1 MALRRNK
8 EIRKH
13 VLRIDSC
20 RNGLDFY
27 FLAVPHAQTFASFIS
42 RLAPMRL
49 KSSQKMVSEDNHSN
63 TANVRHTVIC
73 DMVPLCR
80 DDLILVHKQS
90 RGLLSGR
97 LALVTKISSQIHF
110 VDASPKR
117 TELDTTS
124 LHPDGYYKA
133 GGDKSYPICQSAQR
147 MIKFVVLDVELCVT
161 NNNTNN
167 TTSTNQNHKD
177 GGDSNNNNPL
187 YQGPASGVEKYAL
200 ADVEVAR
207 ESDFGVNDTTYNC
220 VSHLGHL
227 LQPGD
232 VVLGYD
238 LASTSFTISTS
249 SSAGVVDLEDVVNH
263 NFVMPDVVLVKK
275 IPSKQ
280 LQGGGGDVGG
290 GGGDNDEKP
299 LVGGGTKKR
308 ASKRKLRRNN
318 KKDKKQ
324 RELAESAARMGF
336 VEDQDQQA
344 EEQNF
349 DDEQENGEFQEE
361 LENDPELAAELDD
374 VERELATFHVDDGDG
389 DAAVEKEGEQ
399 KVASDDDN
407 DKPKSDPVDDDAPL
421 Q

>member
-27 FLAVPHAQTFASFIS
+27 FLAVPHAQTFASFLS
-42 RLAPMRL
+42 KLAPMRL
-49 KSSQKMVSEDNHSN
+49 KASQKMVSEDNHSN

-80 DDLILVHKQS
+80 DDLILVHKIS

-97 LALVTKISSQIHF
+97 LALVTKVSSQIHL

-117 TELDTTS
+117 TELDMTS

-133 GGDKSYPICQSAQR
+133 GGEKAYPICQSAQR
-147 MIKFVVLDVELCVT
+147 MIKFVVLDVELCDT
-161 NNNTNN
+161 SSSNSSHQNNNDV
-167 TTSTNQNHKD
+167 SH
-177 GGDSNNNNPL
+177 PL

-207 ESDFGVNDTTYNC
+207 ESDFGTNDMTYHC

-238 LASTSFTISTS
+238 LASTSATISTS
-249 SSAGVVDLEDVVNH
+249 SSAGVVDMEDVVNH

-280 LQGGGGDVGG
+280 LDTDGNV
-290 GGGDNDEKP
+290 DNYEKP

-308 ASKRKLRRNN
+308 ASKRKLRRIN

-324 RELAESAARMGF
+324 RELEESAVRMGF
-336 VEDQDQQA
+336 VEDNA

-374 VERELATFHVDDGDG
+374 VERELATLQVDDDD
-389 DAAVEKEGEQ
+389 DAVLVEGEEGKEGEEN
-399 KVASDDDN
+399 VAADDDEE
-407 DKPKSDPVDDDAPL
+407 PKSDPVDDSPL
-421 Q
+421 KELS

>member
-1 MALRRNK
+1 
-8 EIRKH
+8 
-13 VLRIDSC
+13 
-20 RNGLDFY
+20 
-27 FLAVPHAQTFASFIS
+27 
-42 RLAPMRL
+42 MRL
-49 KSSQKMVSEDNHSN
+49 KTSQKMVSEDNHSN

-97 LALVTKISSQIHF
+97 LALVTKVSSQIHL

-117 TELDTTS
+117 TELDMTS
-124 LHPDGYYKA
+124 LHQDGYYKA
-133 GGDKSYPICQSAQR
+133 GGDKAYPICQSAQR
-147 MIKFVVLDVELCVT
+147 MIRFVVLDVELCCDT
-161 NNNTNN
+161 NANAN
-167 TTSTNQNHKD
+167 TTSSQPNNDD
-177 GGDSNNNNPL
+177 GNSHPL
-187 YQGPASGVEKYAL
+187 YQGPTSGVEKYAL

-207 ESDFGVNDTTYNC
+207 ESDFGVNDTTYHC

-238 LASTSFTISTS
+238 LASTAATISTS

-280 LQGGGGDVGG
+280 QLQADGEHVV
-290 GGGDNDEKP
+290 NDEQP

-308 ASKRKLRRNN
+308 ASKKKLRRMN
-318 KKDKKQ
+318 KKDRKQ
-324 RELAESAARMGF
+324 RELEESAARMGF
-336 VEDQDQQA
+336 VEDNNA

-349 DDEQENGEFQEE
+349 DDEQENGDFQEE

-374 VERELATFHVDDGDG
+374 VERELATIQVLDDHD
-389 DAAVEKEGEQ
+389 DVLVEEEEGKEGQ
-399 KVASDDDN
+399 DTVAADDD
-407 DKPKSDPVDDDAPL
+407 KEEPKSDPVDDDSPL
-421 Q
+421 QE